1 MVGPPP
7 PIDNVIGGR
16 PGSACPVQPGKGWPD
31 MKWSEAKTRALEEWQ
46 AIQDSIGTAPV
57 DELLRE
63 INAMNELC
71 DKAEED
77 STGGARCAY
86 CAAYQQFGDCSEITA
101 KMSHYVAEKD
111 WEKVRELAATFM
123 ERLRSIEVAPGT

>member
-1 MVGPPP
+1 
-7 PIDNVIGGR
+7 
-16 PGSACPVQPGKGWPD
+16 

-57 DELLRE
+57 DQLLRE

-71 DKAEED
+71 DKAEEE
-77 STGGARCAY
+77 SGSGGRCAY
-86 CAAYQQFGDCSEITA
+86 CAAYRQFGDCSEITA
-101 KMSHYVAEKD
+101 KMSHYISEKD